1 MDNALLQSFAELD
14 EAEALKRVRR
24 LLEEGVDPETILS
37 TCQEAMT
44 LVGDKFEAGTYFISD
59 LMLSGQMF
67 KEVNELLKPHFRGGS
82 KKAAIGKVV
91 IGTVAGDIHDI
102 GKDLVVG
109 LLEANNFEV
118 YDIGVDQ
125 SKEVFID
132 KIKETGAKVVGLSGL
147 LTIAFDAMKDT
158 VAALEA
164 EGLRDKVKVMIGGGP
179 INQGV
184 CDYVGADQWGNS
196 AQTAVKFCKECF
208 KS

>member
-1 MDNALLQSFAELD
+1 MTEL
-14 EAEALKRVRR
+14 
-24 LLEEGVDPETILS
+24 I
-37 TCQEAMT
+37 
-44 LVGDKFEAGTYFISD
+44 FEPYTVSLRFHSQT
-59 LMLSGQMF
+59 S
-67 KEVNELLKPHFRGGS
+67 
-82 KKAAIGKVV
+82 KAADTWAQLLCNFMNHIEGRIADRDAVMIGHLKGIAWTTGSGFLKISAVRAGHSADIGKVV
-91 IGTVAGDIHDI
+91 IGTVTGDIHDI

-118 YDIGVDQ
+118 YDVGAVQ
-125 SKEVFID
+125 SKEVLIV

-184 CDYVGADQWGNS
+184 CDYVGADQ
-196 AQTAVKFCKECF
+196 
-208 KS
+208 